1 MTDSRIIDF
10 SFNYFAPETL
20 KEALHLMKEHQPKPL
35 AGGTDLLNNMKM
47 DGLRPK
53 GILYLLNIGEL
64 DYLDTGSGLRIGA
77 ACRLSDI
84 EDREE
89 VKLRYPALWKGIN
102 VIGGRQIR
110 YMATLGGNICNAS
123 PGADTPP
130 VLAALGAEAEIQ
142 RLGGSGEVQKR
153 TLAVEDLFTGPKK
166 TVLEQDELVTAVRI
180 PEPAEHSGQSFG
192 RLARVTLDIAKINC
206 AVYLLRDKDRIGSVR
221 IALGAVAP
229 VPVRAKGLEKKLAG
243 QKFST
248 DLVES
253 SLKELSKDIKP
264 IDDVRSTAE
273 YRFGTAKVLVRDG
286 LFQAW
291 KQAGGS

>member
-10 SFNYFAPETL
+10 SFRYFAPETL
-20 KEALHLMKEHQPKPL
+20 KEALTLIKQHQPKPL
-35 AGGTDLLNNMKM
+35 AGGTDLLNNMKLE
-47 DGLRPK
+47 GVRPE

-64 DYLDTGSGLRIGA
+64 DYLETGSGLTIGA
-77 ACRLSDI
+77 VCRLSDI

-89 VKLRYPALWKGIN
+89 VKRRYPALWKGIN

-110 YMATLGGNICNAS
+110 NMATLGGNICNAS

-130 VLAALGAEAEIQ
+130 VLMVLGAEVEIQ
-142 RLGGSGEVQKR
+142 SLDASGEVQKR
-153 TLAVEDLFTGPKK
+153 NLGVEDFFTGPKK

-180 PEPAEHSGQSFG
+180 PEPAKHSGQSFG

-206 AVYLLRDKDRIGSVR
+206 AVYLLRDEDRIGSVR
-221 IALGAVAP
+221 IAFGAVAP

-243 QKFST
+243 RKFST
-248 DLVES
+248 NLVES
-253 SLKELSKDIKP
+253 SLEELSGDIKP

-273 YRFGTAKVLVRDG
+273 YRFDTAKVLVRDG
-286 LFQAW
+286 LSEAW